1 MKQLFEDLNER
12 MAELKEQGRKKEKWE
27 NRLNQLKQEV
37 SRLEKSRQEARN
49 RLAAEE
55 KDVDRLTGMSLSNML
70 YTMIG
75 KKMEKLDEEQREV
88 VSARLRYEEA
98 DRAVR
103 DAEEQIGQLERQLQE
118 VKFWKN
124 DYDRIFQSKEKQIL
138 DSDPELMDLAERQAV
153 LSVEVRELDE
163 AARAGRSV
171 QDDLARA
178 EEGLQSA
185 RNWGT
190 YDMLGGGMLS
200 THIKHGR
207 IDEAM
212 DHIYAAQT
220 NLRRFE
226 KELQDVGGSLNTAG
240 LEVGG
245 LLKFSDYFFDG
256 LIADWMV
263 QGRIKD
269 ALEQVQGRR
278 REIGR
283 LVSELT
289 STKQRTENELA
300 TVRRKYVQSVEM
312 YK

>member
-1 MKQLFEDLNER
+1 MFEDLNER
-12 MAELKEQGRKKEKWE
+12 LAELKEQGRKKEKWE
-27 NRLNQLKQEV
+27 KRLEQLKHEV
-37 SRLEKSRQEARN
+37 TRLEQSRQEARS

-70 YTMIG
+70 YTLMG

-88 VSARLRYEEA
+88 VAARLRYEEA

-118 VKFWKN
+118 VKYWKN
-124 DYDRIFQSKEKQIL
+124 DYDRIFQAKEKQIL
-138 DSDPELMDLAERQAV
+138 DSNPELMELAERQAV
-153 LSVEVRELDE
+153 LTVEVRELDE
-163 AARAGRSV
+163 AVQAGHSV
-171 QDDLARA
+171 QDDLVRA

-200 THIKHGR
+200 THIKHNH

-240 LEVGG
+240 LEVDG

-263 QGRIKD
+263 QGRINE
-269 ALEQVQGRR
+269 ALEQVQSRR
-278 REIGR
+278 HEISR

-289 STKQRTENELA
+289 SAKQRTESEVA
-300 TVRRKYVQSVEM
+300 TVHRRYVQAGGKYM
-312 YK
+312 